1 MIMKTEQKIQK
12 EIVDYLEKGGHYVIK
27 VVKAVKSGTPDLVV
41 CTMDSG
47 KFYAIEVKRPDK
59 RKNTTPLQDF
69 HLNLINKTGG
79 KAFVA
84 DSVYDVIE
92 EGL

>member
-1 MIMKTEQKIQK
+1 MKTEQQIQK
-12 EIVDYLEKGGHYVIK
+12 EIIKHLEDNGHYVIK
-27 VVKAVKSGTPDLVV
+27 VMRAVKSGTPDLVV

-47 KFYAIEVKRPDK
+47 KFYAIEVKRQGK
-59 RKNTTPLQDF
+59 KNNTSPLQKF
-69 HLNLINKTGG
+69 HLDLINKTGG

-92 EGL
+92 MGL